1 MTKTFAVL
9 GFIACLLAGCSSA
22 VQTQV
27 YYGGQQFPTPVA
39 SKNEPGVIRLVISIR
54 KGNIFF
60 SSPDQPEWNEIFV
73 GPDEITMTQD
83 GQVLLRA
90 NQVEWSFGQS
100 TITLQNAAIILTKS
114 LDNGG
119 TSVIVFTPN
128 NGLIH
133 VTRDGLFE
141 KNVTSDHI
149 DIDAQSGKVIW
160 Y

>member
-1 MTKTFAVL
+1 MPKTFAVL
-9 GFIACLLAGCSSA
+9 GLIACLLAGCSSA

-27 YYGGQQFPTPVA
+27 YYGGQQIPKPVA

-60 SSPDQPEWNEIFV
+60 SSPSQPEWNEIHV
-73 GPDEITMTQD
+73 GPDQISMTQD

-90 NQVEWSFGQS
+90 RQVEWSFGQS
-100 TITLQNAAIILTKS
+100 TISLQNASIILTKY

-119 TSVIVFTPN
+119 ISVIVFSPN
-128 NGLIH
+128 SGLIH
-133 VTRDGLFE
+133 VTRDGVFE
-141 KNVTSDHI
+141 KNVTIDHI
-149 DIDAQSGKVIW
+149 DIDANSGKVIW